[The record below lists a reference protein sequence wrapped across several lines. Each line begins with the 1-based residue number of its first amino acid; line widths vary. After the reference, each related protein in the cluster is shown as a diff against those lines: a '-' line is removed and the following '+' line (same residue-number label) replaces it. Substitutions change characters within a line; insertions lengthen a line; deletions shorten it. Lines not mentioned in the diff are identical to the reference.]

1 MEQNVSMKINE
12 LPSPTWNW
20 LKVNET
26 PIKWSNKI
34 EPCEIAAEG
43 DVVATETEQLSDIE
57 TGAGREAD
65 AIFATENTAKYQI
78 LADNA
83 GQDKTVRLHISG
95 KKDAHTAG
103 CVEIVAKE
111 NSTLTV
117 VMDSRVAPDATKE
130 EDSTAEASLAV
141 RVRMKVESGASV
153 RLVQVQMPQEHETLL
168 SDIGGNL
175 IGEGAK
181 VEYIQL
187 FLGKGN
193 LYSGCRMDL
202 NGKESNFATETGYL
216 GQAQQILD
224 YNMVANHFGEKT
236 MSYIN
241 SDGALR
247 GQAHKVFRGTI
258 DFKRGSSGAEGQE
271 EESVLLLGDDVEN
284 KTIPLILCAQED
296 VKGNHGATI
305 GELDEDTMFYF
316 GARGIDREA
325 AERIVTGAKLEH
337 ICDLMKDEAAEKIA
351 KEALKEVI

>member
-26 PIKWSNKI
+26 SIKWSTKI

-43 DVVATETEQLSDIE
+43 DAVATETEQLSDIE

-130 EDSTAEASLAV
+130 EESTAEASLAV

-153 RLVQVQMPQEHETLL
+153 RLIQVQMPQEHETLL

-202 NGKESNFATETGYL
+202 NGKEAISL
-216 GQAQQILD
+216 QRPDIL
-224 YNMVANHFGEKT
+224 VRRSRF
-236 MSYIN
+236 
-241 SDGALR
+241 
-247 GQAHKVFRGTI
+247 
-258 DFKRGSSGAEGQE
+258 
-271 EESVLLLGDDVEN
+271 
-284 KTIPLILCAQED
+284 
-296 VKGNHGATI
+296 
-305 GELDEDTMFYF
+305 
-316 GARGIDREA
+316 
-325 AERIVTGAKLEH
+325 
-337 ICDLMKDEAAEKIA
+337 
-351 KEALKEVI
+351 

>member
-1 MEQNVSMKINE
+1 
-12 LPSPTWNW
+12 
-20 LKVNET
+20 
-26 PIKWSNKI
+26 
-34 EPCEIAAEG
+34 
-43 DVVATETEQLSDIE
+43 
-57 TGAGREAD
+57 
-65 AIFATENTAKYQI
+65 
-78 LADNA
+78 
-83 GQDKTVRLHISG
+83 
-95 KKDAHTAG
+95 
-103 CVEIVAKE
+103 
-111 NSTLTV
+111 
-117 VMDSRVAPDATKE
+117 
-130 EDSTAEASLAV
+130 
-141 RVRMKVESGASV
+141 MKVESGASV
-153 RLVQVQMPQEHETLL
+153 RLIQVQMPQEHETLL

-271 EESVLLLGDDVEN
+271 EEGVLLLGDDVEN

-316 GARGIDREA
+316 GARGIDKEA

>member
-1 MEQNVSMKINE
+1 
-12 LPSPTWNW
+12 
-20 LKVNET
+20 
-26 PIKWSNKI
+26 
-34 EPCEIAAEG
+34 
-43 DVVATETEQLSDIE
+43 
-57 TGAGREAD
+57 
-65 AIFATENTAKYQI
+65 
-78 LADNA
+78 
-83 GQDKTVRLHISG
+83 
-95 KKDAHTAG
+95 
-103 CVEIVAKE
+103 
-111 NSTLTV
+111 
-117 VMDSRVAPDATKE
+117 MDSRVASDATKE
-130 EDSTAEASLAV
+130 EDSSAEASLAV

-153 RLVQVQMPQEHETLL
+153 RLIQVQMPQEHETLL

-271 EESVLLLGDDVEN
+271 EERVLLLGDDVEN

-316 GARGIDREA
+316 GARGIDKEA